1 MSFEAAA
8 WAINRRT
15 RTATAK
21 LVLIGL
27 ADCHN
32 RDTGQ
37 CDPGNTHL
45 SNIAQCTK
53 RSVINAIEELEALG
67 YITTQKSNG
76 RRTNYK
82 LNLNVKQCN
91 QFTGENI
98 APVKSA
104 HEPVKYETPTGENDN
119 SSFSIE
125 PVRTSKQTSKTLR
138 DSRGGEKIVKA
149 SDDDYSLACK
159 LLAGIRRL
167 KPDYKQPN
175 LDTWADDVRKMR
187 ELDGRNH
194 FQIFRVFDWANHDSF
209 WQTNILSPAKLREKF
224 DQLELQMTRPKAQG
238 QSQSP
243 SQRRTRDV
251 SVMDQV
257 NDHSW

>member
-125 PVRTSKQTSKTLR
+125 PVRTSKRT
-138 DSRGGEKIVKA
+138 EE
-149 SDDDYSLACK
+149 SLYDPLDVA
-159 LLAGIRRL
+159 LAEFILAGIRRI
-167 KPDYKQPN
+167 KPN
-175 LDTWADDVRKMR
+175 LKNPNLKSWAEHCRKMR
-187 ELDGRNH
+187 ELDNRTPE
-194 FQIFRVFDWANHDSF
+194 QIRAVFSWANRDSF
-209 WQTNILSPAKLREKF
+209 WQTNILSPAKLREKL
-224 DQLELQMTRPKAQG
+224 DQLELQMTRPNVQG
-238 QSQSP
+238 SFKTAAEKRSE
-243 SQRRTRDV
+243 RAAATYDYDRAT
-251 SVMDQV
+251 
-257 NDHSW
+257 NF